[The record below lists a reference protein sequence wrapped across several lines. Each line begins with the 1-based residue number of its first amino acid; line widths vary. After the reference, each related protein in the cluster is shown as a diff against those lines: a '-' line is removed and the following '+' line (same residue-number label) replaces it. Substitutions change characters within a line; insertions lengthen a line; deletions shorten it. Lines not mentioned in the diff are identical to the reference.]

1 MYQTEAPDK
10 TSMREGAALYE
21 GARGA
26 AIRILSRFE
35 RSDSY
40 VDKLL
45 DAEFRLGSLNPQDK
59 ALLTELVNGVIR
71 WQGKLDWI
79 LTGFYHGEFEK
90 CLTPVKN
97 AMRIALYQ
105 ILFLTKIPHPAAINE
120 SVELIK
126 RIKGEKSAG
135 VVNGVLRNILRHI
148 NDIRYPKREEDIH
161 WYFSVIY
168 SHPRWLVKRWF
179 DRYGEKDGEEL
190 LKANTQRPMLSVR
203 TNLLKTDATFIGEW
217 LKQHEIP
224 MQQSSLL
231 PESFEVS
238 SLRDIVSTEL
248 FTEGKVSIQDPS
260 ATLAARLAQPKSG
273 NTVYDLCAAP
283 GGKTFVLAEMMNNT
297 GKIIALDKYEQKLK
311 FINTDATRL
320 GLDIIRTEVGD
331 AMTYAPSEQADI
343 VLADVPCTGFGTL
356 SKKPEIKWRREL
368 KDLKS
373 LAEQQKKILENAAKL
388 VKNGGVLLYSTCS
401 IEPEENS
408 EQVLSFLE
416 RHPEFVL
423 DNAENYLPEQ
433 VCKDGFL
440 QTLPHIHHTDGAFA
454 ARLVKRG

>member
-1 MYQTEAPDK
+1 MSQTEAPDR
-10 TSMREGAALYE
+10 TSMKEGAALYE

-45 DAEFRLGSLNPQDK
+45 DAEFRLGSLNQQDK

-71 WQGKLDWI
+71 WQSKLDWI

-105 ILFLTKIPHPAAINE
+105 VLYLTKIPHPAAINE
-120 SVELIK
+120 SVEIIK

-135 VVNGVLRNILRHI
+135 VVNGVLRNVLRHI
-148 NDIRYPKREEDIH
+148 NEIRYPRKDDDIH
-161 WYFSVIY
+161 WYFSVMY

-179 DRYGEKDGEEL
+179 DRFGEKEGEEL

-203 TNLLKTDATFIGEW
+203 TNRLKTEPDFIAEW
-217 LKQHEIP
+217 LKSHEIP

-231 PESFEVS
+231 QESFEVS
-238 SLRDIVSTEL
+238 SLRDIVNTEL
-248 FTEGKVSIQDPS
+248 FSEGKVSIQDPS

-273 NTVYDLCAAP
+273 DLVYDLCAAP
-283 GGKTFVLAEMMNNT
+283 GGKTFVIAEMMDNK
-297 GKIIALDKYEQKLK
+297 GEIIALDKYEQKLK
-311 FINTDATRL
+311 YINSDARRL
-320 GLDIIRTEVGD
+320 GIDIIVTKTGD
-331 AMTYAPSEQADI
+331 AMTFSPDKQADI
-343 VLADVPCTGFGTL
+343 VITDVPCTGFGTL

-368 KDLKS
+368 KDLKA
-373 LAEQQKKILENAAKL
+373 LAQQQATILENASLL

-408 EQVLSFLE
+408 EQIIGFLE
-416 RHPEFVL
+416 KHPEFVL
-423 DNAENYLPEQ
+423 DNADNYLPIE
-433 VCKDGFL
+433 VCRDGFM
-440 QTLPHIHHTDGAFA
+440 QTFPHIHHTDGAFA
-454 ARLVKRG
+454 ARLIKQS

>member
-1 MYQTEAPDK
+1 MSQTEAPDK
-10 TSMREGAALYE
+10 TSMKEGAALYE

-45 DAEFRLGSLNPQDK
+45 DAEFRLGSLNTQDK

-71 WQGKLDWI
+71 WQAKLDWI

-105 ILFLTKIPHPAAINE
+105 ILYLTKIPHPAAINE
-120 SVELIK
+120 SVEIIK

-135 VVNGVLRNILRHI
+135 VVNGVLRNVLRHI
-148 NDIRYPKREEDIH
+148 NEIRYPRKDDDIH
-161 WYFSVIY
+161 WYFSVMY

-179 DRYGEKDGEEL
+179 DRFGEKEGEEL

-203 TNLLKTDATFIGEW
+203 TNRLKTEPDFIAEW
-217 LKQHEIP
+217 LKSHEIP

-231 PESFEVS
+231 AESFEVS

-248 FTEGKVSIQDPS
+248 FSEGKVSIQDTS

-273 NTVYDLCAAP
+273 DTVYDLCAAP
-283 GGKTFVLAEMMNNT
+283 GGKTFVIAEMMNNT
-297 GKIIALDKYEQKLK
+297 GEIIALDKYEQKLK
-311 FINTDATRL
+311 FINNDARRL
-320 GLDIIRTEVGD
+320 GIDIIRTKTGD
-331 AMTYAPSEQADI
+331 AMTFSPDKQADI
-343 VLADVPCTGFGTL
+343 VVADVPCTGFGTL

-368 KDLKS
+368 KDLKA
-373 LAEQQKKILENAAKL
+373 LAQQQASILENAARL
-388 VKNGGVLLYSTCS
+388 VKDGGVLLYSTCS

-408 EQVLSFLE
+408 EQIMSFLE
-416 RHPEFVL
+416 KHPEFVL
-423 DNAENYLPEQ
+423 DKADNYLPQE
-433 VCKDGFL
+433 VCRDGFM
-440 QTLPHIHHTDGAFA
+440 QTFPHLHHTDGAFA
-454 ARLVKRG
+454 ARLIKQS